1 MFSVFESVDSKLLER
16 PGYASL
22 LEVGEGVW
30 INLVDP
36 SDDELHDIRELIDAP
51 ADFFTDPL
59 DADERARME
68 SDDGAALVIIRAP
81 CPPIAGR
88 GDPNSPFDTMPIGVI
103 IAGTRIVTI
112 CKAKNRILERFAE
125 GRVKTFSTKR
135 PGRFLIQLFHQVAL
149 AYLVYLKELSRRT
162 REIEEDLRDS
172 LKNKDLL
179 KLLGVE
185 KSLVY
190 FQAAIRANDILMERV
205 SNFPQ
210 FRLDEDERDL
220 LEDALT
226 ESKQGIYMT
235 KIYTEILNS
244 TVEHFSSIIAN
255 NLNMVMKLLTTI
267 TVILMI
273 PNLLTGFYGMNV
285 PLPLQEDPLASHYI
299 LSAITGL
306 SILSALG
313 VYFFGRSKT

>member
-1 MFSVFESVDSKLLER
+1 MFQAFESVENKLREK
-16 PGYASL
+16 SDCTCL
-22 LEVGEGVW
+22 LDAGENVW
-30 INLVDP
+30 INLIDP
-36 SDDELHDIRELIDAP
+36 SEEELHDIRELIDAP

-68 SDDGAALVIIRAP
+68 TDDGVTLVIIRAP
-81 CPPIAGR
+81 SPPIPGR
-88 GDPNSPFDTMPIGVI
+88 GDPNSPFDTVPIGVI
-103 IAGTRIVTI
+103 ISGTRIVTI
-112 CKAKNRILERFAE
+112 CKAKNRILERFAS
-125 GRVKTFSTKR
+125 GRVKTFSTRR

-149 AYLVYLKELSRRT
+149 AYLIYLKELNRRT
-162 REIEEDLRDS
+162 REIENDLRDS
-172 LKNKDLL
+172 LRNKDLL

-205 SNFPQ
+205 ANFPQ

-255 NLNMVMKLLTTI
+255 NLNVVMKLLTTI

-285 PLPLQEDPLASHYI
+285 PLPWQEDPQAAHYI
-299 LSAITGL
+299 LGAITGL

-313 VYFFGRSKT
+313 VYFFGRKT